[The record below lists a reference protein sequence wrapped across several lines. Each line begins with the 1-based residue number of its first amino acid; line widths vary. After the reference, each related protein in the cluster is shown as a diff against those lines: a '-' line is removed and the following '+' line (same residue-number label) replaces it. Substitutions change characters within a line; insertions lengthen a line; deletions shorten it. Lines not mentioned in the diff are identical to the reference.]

1 MIRAALLTVLGL
13 VAGMASP
20 VANAQFYVSPV
31 GFYTPAQVVRPVSV
45 FPVYASPIYLVPVAQ
60 PVYAS
65 PISTVSY
72 STLSNGLE
80 PTPVN
85 TEPTTTYD
93 QPATVY
99 AAPVYVSCPVCVVPA
114 PVYVVRSYDSP
125 VIVHQS
131 LRVGPYS
138 STYRAH
144 THGWGSGY
152 TIRSRVGPHRTVIH
166 ARGW

>member
-1 MIRAALLTVLGL
+1 MIRAALLTVLGV
-13 VAGMASP
+13 VAGMAST

-31 GFYTPAQVVRPVSV
+31 GFYAPAPVVVARPVYVS
-45 FPVYASPIYLVPVAQ
+45 PVYASPIYSVPVAQ

-72 STLSNGLE
+72 STFSNGLE
-80 PTPVN
+80 PTPIY
-85 TEPTTTYD
+85 TEPTTTYY
-93 QPATVY
+93 QP
-99 AAPVYVSCPVCVVPA
+99 APVYVSRPVYVAPA
-114 PVYVVRSYDSP
+114 PVYVARSYYSP
-125 VIVHQS
+125 AIVHES

-152 TIRSRVGPHRTVIH
+152 AVRAYVGPHRTVIRAH
-166 ARGW
+166 GW